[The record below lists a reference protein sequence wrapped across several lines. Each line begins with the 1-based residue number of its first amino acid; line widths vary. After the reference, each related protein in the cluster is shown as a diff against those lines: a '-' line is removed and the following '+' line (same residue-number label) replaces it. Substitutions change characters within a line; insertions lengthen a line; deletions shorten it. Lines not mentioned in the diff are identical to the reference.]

1 MEYFFLTMTIFFLIF
16 RNLKFTKKENIMT
29 KKLFLILSAAFIL
42 VTLPP
47 ASTYAAP
54 CEAPATSGLTQVTPR
69 ADDIHYVYKKINGKT
84 YKRLYNNTTNQWI
97 GDWILV
103 G

>member
-1 MEYFFLTMTIFFLIF
+1 
-16 RNLKFTKKENIMT
+16 MT
-29 KKLFLILSAAFIL
+29 KKLFLILSAAFI
-42 VTLPP
+42 VVALPP

-54 CEAPATSGLTQVTPR
+54 CEAPVTSGLTQVTPR
-69 ADDIHYVYKKINGKT
+69 ADDIRYIYEVFNGKM
-84 YKRLYNNTTNQWI
+84 YKRLFNYTTNKWI